1 MPITFP
7 SLICSIILDQ
17 HPNILTSADEACK
30 RESPLTFHSKLFE
43 GKHAADIDIAGPS
56 SKAAPTSMSRKDMIA
71 SLEASCKALEE
82 KKQSLEQMILALRQE
97 EVAEEGDQA
106 HVDEEGGD
114 SSDDDGDTEELDL
127 SDDSAAF

>member
-1 MPITFP
+1 
-7 SLICSIILDQ
+7 
-17 HPNILTSADEACK
+17 
-30 RESPLTFHSKLFE
+30 LFE
-43 GKHAADIDIAGPS
+43 GKYAADIDIAGPS

-82 KKQSLEQMILALRQE
+82 KKQSLEQVILALRQE
-97 EVAEEGDQA
+97 EVADEGDQA